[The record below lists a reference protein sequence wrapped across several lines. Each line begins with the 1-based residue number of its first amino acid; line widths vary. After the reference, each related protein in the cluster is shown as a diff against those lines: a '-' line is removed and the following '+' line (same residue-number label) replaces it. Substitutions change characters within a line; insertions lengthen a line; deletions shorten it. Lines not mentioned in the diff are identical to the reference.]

1 MIKIT
6 EPKSKALIPNLL
18 IYSLIDTPRLR
29 YVLDWICRAQLQTG
43 YRLTADIA
51 EWQSYQGPK
60 LSYGPDKPEPD
71 ALHIK
76 PVALLQE
83 SGIKVQQLNINR
95 WKHSTILF
103 YNQPGAR
110 IPFDLFA
117 AVFYLLSRYEE
128 YLPYKPDQHGRYPAA
143 LSVAAQYAFLQQP
156 VVDEWLCSLRKMLE
170 QRWGI
175 ALPLKQATC
184 RFSYDIDIAWKFLHK
199 GARRTWGGYLRDL
212 LRLQWPALI
221 ARKKVLAGQAA
232 DPYDCFSWLDT
243 LHRQYKIQP
252 LYFLLL
258 GKGSAY
264 DKNADPALPAMKA
277 LVAALAAQYDTG
289 IHPSYASHQS
299 EAVLQE
305 EILTLARDGGQPV
318 TQSRQ
323 HYIKFTLPHTY
334 RNLLRAGITDDYSM
348 GYASA
353 NGFRAG
359 TANAFAWYDLE
370 AEAISALQVH
380 PFAFMDA
387 TSKFYARNNTEET
400 FREFE
405 RLYHAVQKTGGT
417 FFSIWHNYILGTDAA
432 FAGWPELYERVLQ
445 YTSAS

>member
-1 MIKIT
+1 MT
-6 EPKSKALIPNLL
+6 PTLL
-18 IYSLIDTPRLR
+18 IYSGFDTPRLR
-29 YVLDWICRAQLQTG
+29 YVLDWICHDQLQTG
-43 YRLTADIA
+43 YRLTGDAV
-51 EWQSYQGPK
+51 EWRQYSGPK
-60 LSYGPDKPEPD
+60 LSYSGEQPEPG
-71 ALHIK
+71 ALRIK

-83 SGIKVQQLNINR
+83 DGIKVQQLNINR

-103 YNQPGAR
+103 YNQPGAPV
-110 IPFDLFA
+110 PFDLFA

-128 YLPYKPDQHGRYPAA
+128 YLPYQPDRHGRYPAS
-143 LSVAAQYAFLQQP
+143 LSVAGQYAFLQQP
-156 VVDEWLCSLRKMLE
+156 VVDEWICSLRKLLE
-170 QRWGI
+170 QQCGI
-175 ALPLKQATC
+175 ALPHRQGAC

-212 LRLQWPALI
+212 LRLQLPALRE
-221 ARKKVLAGQAA
+221 RKRVLSGQAR
-232 DPYDCFSWLDT
+232 DPYDCFAWLDS
-243 LHRQYKIQP
+243 LHRQYKVQP

-264 DKNADPALPAMKA
+264 DKNADPELPAMKK
-277 LVAALAAQYDTG
+277 LVAGLGAQYDTG

-305 EILTLARDGGQPV
+305 EIGTLARNGGQAV
-318 TQSRQ
+318 SRSRQ
-323 HYIKFTLPHTY
+323 HYIKFSLPHTY

-348 GYASA
+348 GYASV

-370 AEAISALQVH
+370 ADAVTTLQVH

-400 FREFE
+400 FLEFE
-405 RLYHAVQKTGGT
+405 RLYLAVKKTGGT

-432 FAGWPELYERVLQ
+432 FAGWPALYERVLQ
-445 YTSAS
+445 YTAS